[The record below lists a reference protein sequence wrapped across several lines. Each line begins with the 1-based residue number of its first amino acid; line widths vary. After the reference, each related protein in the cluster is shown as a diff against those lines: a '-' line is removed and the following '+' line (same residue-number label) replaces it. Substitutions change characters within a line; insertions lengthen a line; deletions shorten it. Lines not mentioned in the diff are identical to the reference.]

1 MKKQMTKD
9 NENLSSSPKFKNEKE
24 SKENLKEITLE
35 YKLHELPS
43 SQHKA
48 GLAGLYL
55 IIDWLD
61 KQDIN
66 KELIK
71 RTQISEAGLKV
82 TLTKKDVKDL
92 FDEIYKPIF
101 IRVEDDKI
109 RTKGK
114 GENKKD
120 IPPLDLYSKKF
131 ETKIFIYPSKPK
143 AKLEPNKVLIQEIDN
158 PNPSSKKNRKLYI
171 YEEETKKKRKY
182 PNNIDIEPIKT
193 YSIEEEKIVYIYD
206 DKYPFGSFL
215 SQYDKNKENGLWIK
229 LWRDMMWS
237 TIRGIPT
244 TRNEYKKYESEN
256 DPNIIKQWKI
266 LSSLTDFKTLKSQY
280 FIGAQKVNAESI
292 NFQDIHKH
300 FFLLNFFPFTIQTY
314 ASRKMEYD
322 SNIKDY
328 KLADNGYIVC
338 IPDILRLKSFCE
350 YFPDYMNQR
359 SLDKAGYRPREAIT
373 FLPQIAGLD
382 SLNKFHLILKRT
394 LGNSFHEILHA
405 QDIIHCEKDDKNI
418 RIRNSIRIKPN
429 FDFENKVMQ
438 YKKLYHNY
446 HFQKEIIQNLLSN
459 KSELNGFYELFK
471 NYPYEE
477 FFKFGANVRGEIGFK
492 TDAKTYFEEQEIK
505 FKGEQKMSEDGNVPK
520 TIELLVHQIIR
531 TYIFSKLEFKHQI
544 IWDKDKKVLWSKSRN
559 TPANDDDYKNKS
571 KIAKDA
577 FLAIRSRKD
586 REDFINYFTSTIC
599 SVPHKLGEE
608 EYIKLA
614 ESLYNAE
621 EDTGWEKIR
630 ALSMLALSA
639 NS

>member
-92 FDEIYKPIF
+92 FDEIYKPILIDIESKSQPKEGTEF
-101 IRVEDDKI
+101 TTFERK
-109 RTKGK
+109 
-114 GENKKD
+114 ENTTFYYYEIESKSLKKD
-120 IPPLDLYSKKF
+120 KKTKTEIQPIREIVKEILDKKSG
-131 ETKIFIYPSKPK
+131 KI
-143 AKLEPNKVLIQEIDN
+143 
-158 PNPSSKKNRKLYI
+158 KKIKSYI
-171 YEEETKKKRKY
+171 YEEKLQEKKE
-182 PNNIDIEPIKT
+182 IDDEEIDPIR
-193 YSIEEEKIVYIYD
+193 EEEVEDVVTYYAYQMN
-206 DKYPFGSFL
+206 YPLGSFL
-215 SQYDKNKENGLWIK
+215 HTFDKSIDNVWIKIWREMQWLLRGYKQRQIYENPNKEVEIIWENFSK
-229 LWRDMMWS
+229 D
-237 TIRGIPT
+237 
-244 TRNEYKKYESEN
+244 KKEN
-256 DPNIIKQWKI
+256 D
-266 LSSLTDFKTLKSQY
+266 LSKVLFLS
-280 FIGAQKVNAESI
+280 AQNNNAEKVNFKETHT
-292 NFQDIHKH
+292 NK
-300 FFLLNFFPFTIQTY
+300 FLLHFWLFAAQPY
-314 ASRKMEYD
+314 AYWTQRKE
-322 SNIKDY
+322 KDKY
-328 KLADNGYIVC
+328 KTDEHGFIIAV
-338 IPDILRLKSFCE
+338 PDIAKLESFNFIFNELIKNQNNEIKKHPIKRPEQAVVYLPRL
-350 YFPDYMNQR
+350 
-359 SLDKAGYRPREAIT
+359 AG
-373 FLPQIAGLD
+373 FLLLKNIHD
-382 SLNKFHLILKRT
+382 ILKKKIHSDYSDVVFGID
-394 LGNSFHEILHA
+394 LFHYDYEW
-405 QDIIHCEKDDKNI
+405 EKGKPNKK
-418 RIRNSIRIKPN
+418 RASIFKGYTRIKPN
-429 FDFENKVMQ
+429 IDLENKAANI
-438 YKKLYHNY
+438 KKLYKNFF
-446 HFQKEIIQNLLSN
+446 FQKQLLQNIFDG
-459 KSELNGFYELFK
+459 KEELESFYSLFCTRE
-471 NYPYEE
+471 YEYFFNHWEGE
-477 FFKFGANVRGEIGFK
+477 FKP
-492 TDAKTYFEEQEIK
+492 DAKIFFEEKEIK

-531 TYIFSKLEFKHQI
+531 TYILSKLDSKYELK
-544 IWDKDKKVLWSKSRN
+544 WDDSMKGNEHGKVFSEKKE
-559 TPANDDDYKNKS
+559 

-608 EYIKLA
+608 GYIKLA